1 MNTSIIAP
9 FYDKVAKQATAIVAT
24 ILTTVLVG
32 APAAEAACYTTVSQT
47 VPVERYRLVYPTYQV
62 PVYAQIVTYEWV
74 YKITGY
80 ETQVSNNR
88 VAIQETVME
97 PVYGTG
103 YIHYN
108 YWRSGNVSY
117 CSGYGYTPNCGSHGN
132 GWVSHDT
139 YYYDYVRYYRERT
152 VTRYVD
158 VPTVTRIP
166 IYNWAQEPVTRT
178 VETWETRTST
188 TPVREY
194 YTEYDV
200 RTVNVEVSCPTPDQP
215 SPAPTPPPAPTPR
228 PTPTTP
234 APAPTPP
241 PAPTPTPPPAPTP
254 SATEYTLNYDSNGGS
269 GSIAAIRVS
278 TGSTVS
284 LATNGINR
292 SGFELAGWSDG
303 SRTYNLGASYTIRG
317 NVTMRAVWDA
327 KGELR
332 PS

>member
-1 MNTSIIAP
+1 MSISSKSP
-9 FYDKVAKQATAIVAT
+9 LYGKVEKRSTALLGLILAMVLLT
-24 ILTTVLVG
+24 I
-32 APAAEAACYTTVSQT
+32 PAAEAACYTTVSQT
-47 VPVERYRLVYPTYQV
+47 IPVQRYRLIYPTYQV

-80 ETQVSNNR
+80 ETQVTNNR
-88 VAIQETVME
+88 VAVQETVMD

-132 GWVSHDT
+132 GWVGHDT

-194 YTEYDV
+194 YTEYEV
-200 RTVNVEVSCPTPDQP
+200 QTINVEVTCPIPDPDPCLLYTSP
-215 SPAPTPPPAPTPR
+215 SPR
-228 PTPTTP
+228 
-234 APAPTPP
+234 
-241 PAPTPTPPPAPTP
+241 
-254 SATEYTLNYDSNGGS
+254 D
-269 GSIAAIRVS
+269 
-278 TGSTVS
+278 
-284 LATNGINR
+284 
-292 SGFELAGWSDG
+292 
-303 SRTYNLGASYTIRG
+303 
-317 NVTMRAVWDA
+317 
-327 KGELR
+327 
-332 PS
+332 